1 MSGETSAME
10 QTRSAE
16 GPVAPRIRTAL
27 GAVLIGVV
35 GLLGL
40 TAVVLTARHGSV
52 LPIDRAA
59 HTWSLHHR
67 PAALVTVARVVTA
80 TGTGVFP
87 YAAAVAA
94 GLTAGRDIRHRLA
107 YAAGALAFLLLGQ
120 ALRFG
125 LMETIGRPR
134 PAVGDWATHAS
145 GFAFPSGHATTSA
158 LMAGL
163 LVAAIGHRARLRRAR
178 AAGSG
183 SGSGR
188 SIGTAAVAVLL
199 GCWAAAVGMS
209 RVLLGVHWVTDVVA
223 GWLFAAV
230 WLGLGAALIRTA
242 LPAHRR

>member
-1 MSGETSAME
+1 MTGR
-10 QTRSAE
+10 TRFTG

-27 GAVLIGVV
+27 GAVLIGFV

-94 GLTAGRDIRHRLA
+94 GLMAGRDMRHRLA

-125 LMETIGRPR
+125 LMEAIGRPR

-178 AAGSG
+178 ATASG
-183 SGSGR
+183 TS
-188 SIGTAAVAVLL
+188 TATAAVLL

-209 RVLLGVHWVTDVVA
+209 RVLLGVHWATDVVA
-223 GWLFAAV
+223 GWLFATV
-230 WLGLGAALIRTA
+230 WLGLGTALIRMA
-242 LPAHRR
+242 LPARLR

>member
-1 MSGETSAME
+1 MTGR
-10 QTRSAE
+10 TRCTE
-16 GPVAPRIRTAL
+16 DPVVPRIRTAL
-27 GAVLIGVV
+27 GAVLIGFV

-59 HTWSLHHR
+59 HTWSLHRR
-67 PAALVTVARVVTA
+67 PAALVTMARVVTA

-94 GLTAGRDIRHRLA
+94 GLIAGRDIRHRLA
-107 YAAGALAFLLLGQ
+107 CAAGALVFLLLGQ

-125 LMETIGRPR
+125 LMEAVGRPR

-145 GFAFPSGHATTSA
+145 GLSFPSGHATTSA

-178 AAGSG
+178 AAASG
-183 SGSGR
+183 TST
-188 SIGTAAVAVLL
+188 GTAAVAVLL
-199 GCWAAAVGMS
+199 GCWAAAVGVS
-209 RVLLGVHWVTDVVA
+209 RVLLGVHWATDVVA

-230 WLGLGAALIRTA
+230 WLGLGATLIRIRTA
-242 LPAHRR
+242 SPASR

>member
-1 MSGETSAME
+1 ME
-10 QTRSAE
+10 QTRFAE

-67 PAALVTVARVVTA
+67 PAALVTVAGVVTA

-107 YAAGALAFLLLGQ
+107 YAAGALTFLLLGQ

-125 LMETIGRPR
+125 LMEAIGRPR

-178 AAGSG
+178 GAA
-183 SGSGR
+183 SGR
-188 SIGTAAVAVLL
+188 STGAVAVLL

-209 RVLLGVHWVTDVVA
+209 RVLLGVHWATDVVA

-230 WLGLGAALIRTA
+230 WLGLGAALIRIRTA
-242 LPAHRR
+242 PPASR

>member
-1 MSGETSAME
+1 MSGMAPVTGR
-10 QTRSAE
+10 TRCTE
-16 GPVAPRIRTAL
+16 DPVVPRIRTAL
-27 GAVLIGVV
+27 GAVLIGFV

-59 HTWSLHHR
+59 HTWSLHRR
-67 PAALVTVARVVTA
+67 PAALVTAARVVTA

-125 LMETIGRPR
+125 LMEAVGRPR

-163 LVAAIGHRARLRRAR
+163 LVAAIGHRARLYRAR
-178 AAGSG
+178 AAASG
-183 SGSGR
+183 TS
-188 SIGTAAVAVLL
+188 TCAAAVAVLL
-199 GCWAAAVGMS
+199 GCWAAAVGVS
-209 RVLLGVHWVTDVVA
+209 RVLLGVHWATDVVA

-230 WLGLGAALIRTA
+230 WLGLGATLIRIRTA
-242 LPAHRR
+242 SPASR

>member
-1 MSGETSAME
+1 MTGEASATG
-10 QTRSAE
+10 QTRFAE
-16 GPVAPRIRTAL
+16 SPVVPRIRTAL
-27 GAVLIGVV
+27 GAALIGVV

-67 PAALVTVARVVTA
+67 PDALVTVARVVTA

-87 YAAAVAA
+87 YAAAMAA
-94 GLTAGRDIRHRLA
+94 GLTAGQDMRHRLA

-125 LMETIGRPR
+125 LMEAIGRPR

-163 LVAAIGHRARLRRAR
+163 MVAAIGHRARLRRAR
-178 AAGSG
+178 GAA
-183 SGSGR
+183 SGR
-188 SIGTAAVAVLL
+188 STGTAAVAVLL

-209 RVLLGVHWVTDVVA
+209 RVLLGVHWATDVVA
-223 GWLFAAV
+223 GWLFATV

>member
-1 MSGETSAME
+1 MTGR
-10 QTRSAE
+10 TRCTE
-16 GPVAPRIRTAL
+16 DPVVPRIRTAL
-27 GAVLIGVV
+27 GAVLIGFV

-40 TAVVLTARHGSV
+40 TVVVLTARHGSV

-59 HTWSLHHR
+59 HIWSLHRR
-67 PAALVTVARVVTA
+67 PAALVTVAWVVTA

-94 GLTAGRDIRHRLA
+94 GLIAGRDIRHRLA

-125 LMETIGRPR
+125 LMETVGRPR

-178 AAGSG
+178 AAASG
-183 SGSGR
+183 TSTG
-188 SIGTAAVAVLL
+188 AAALAVLL
-199 GCWAAAVGMS
+199 GCWAAAVGVS
-209 RVLLGVHWVTDVVA
+209 RVLLGVHWATDVVA

-230 WLGLGAALIRTA
+230 WLGLGATLIRIRTA
-242 LPAHRR
+242 SPASR

>member
-10 QTRSAE
+10 QARFPE
-16 GPVAPRIRTAL
+16 DPIAPRIRTAL
-27 GAVLIGVV
+27 GAVLIGAV

-67 PAALVTVARVVTA
+67 PAALVSAARVVTA

-94 GLTAGRDIRHRLA
+94 GLTAGRDVRHRLA

-120 ALRFG
+120 ALRRG
-125 LMETIGRPR
+125 LMEAIGRPR
-134 PAVGDWATHAS
+134 PAMGDWATHAS

-158 LMAGL
+158 LTAGL
-163 LVAAIGHRARLRRAR
+163 LVAAVGHRERLRRAR
-178 AAGSG
+178 AAAP
-183 SGSGR
+183 GR
-188 SIGTAAVAVLL
+188 STGTAAVAVLL
-199 GCWAAAVGMS
+199 GCWAAAVGTS
-209 RVLLGVHWVTDVVA
+209 RVLLGVHWATDVVA

-230 WLGLGAALIRTA
+230 WLGLGAALIRIRTA
-242 LPAHRR
+242 PPGSR

>member
-1 MSGETSAME
+1 MTGR
-10 QTRSAE
+10 TRFAAR
-16 GPVAPRIRTAL
+16 PVVPRIRTAL
-27 GAVLIGVV
+27 GAVLIGFV
-35 GLLGL
+35 GLMGL
-40 TAVVLTARHGSV
+40 TAVVLAARHGSV

-94 GLTAGRDIRHRLA
+94 GLMAGRGIGHRLA
-107 YAAGALAFLLLGQ
+107 CAAGALAFLLLGQ

-125 LMETIGRPR
+125 LMEAVGRPR

-158 LMAGL
+158 LTAGL
-163 LVAAIGHRARLRRAR
+163 LAAAIGHRARLRRAR
-178 AAGSG
+178 AAASRTSTGT
-183 SGSGR
+183 
-188 SIGTAAVAVLL
+188 GTAAVAVLL
-199 GCWAAAVGMS
+199 GCWAAAVGVS
-209 RVLLGVHWVTDVVA
+209 RVLLGVHWATDVVA

-230 WLGLGAALIRTA
+230 WLGLGATLIRIRTA
-242 LPAHRR
+242 SPAPR

>member
-1 MSGETSAME
+1 MSGEAPVTGR
-10 QTRSAE
+10 TRCTE
-16 GPVAPRIRTAL
+16 DPVVPRIRTAL
-27 GAVLIGVV
+27 GAVLIGFV

-40 TAVVLTARHGSV
+40 TAVVLAARHGSV

-59 HTWSLHHR
+59 HTWSLHRR

-125 LMETIGRPR
+125 LMEAVGRPR
-134 PAVGDWATHAS
+134 PAMGDWATHAS

-178 AAGSG
+178 AAASG
-183 SGSGR
+183 TST
-188 SIGTAAVAVLL
+188 GTAAVAVLL
-199 GCWAAAVGMS
+199 GCWAAAVGVS
-209 RVLLGVHWVTDVVA
+209 RVLLGVHWATDVVA

-230 WLGLGAALIRTA
+230 WLGLGATLIRIRTA
-242 LPAHRR
+242 SAASR

>member
-87 YAAAVAA
+87 YAAAAAA
-94 GLTAGRDIRHRLA
+94 GLTASRDIRHRLA

-134 PAVGDWATHAS
+134 PAAGDWATHAS

-183 SGSGR
+183 R
-188 SIGTAAVAVLL
+188 SNGTAAVAVLL

>member
-10 QTRSAE
+10 QTRFAE

-67 PAALVTVARVVTA
+67 PAALVTEARVVTA
-80 TGTGVFP
+80 TGTGAFP
-87 YAAAVAA
+87 YTAAVAA
-94 GLTAGRDIRHRLA
+94 GLTAGRDMRHRLA

-120 ALRFG
+120 ALRLG
-125 LMETIGRPR
+125 LMESIGRPR

-163 LVAAIGHRARLRRAR
+163 LVAAIGHRAWLRRAR
-178 AAGSG
+178 AAT
-183 SGSGR
+183 SGR

-230 WLGLGAALIRTA
+230 WLGLGAALIRIRA
-242 LPAHRR
+242 APPASR

>member
-40 TAVVLTARHGSV
+40 TAAVLTARHGSV

-67 PAALVTVARVVTA
+67 PAALVTVARAVTA

-107 YAAGALAFLLLGQ
+107 YAAGALAILLLGQ

-183 SGSGR
+183 R

>member
-1 MSGETSAME
+1 ME
-10 QTRSAE
+10 QTRSTE

-67 PAALVTVARVVTA
+67 PAALVTVARAVTA

-94 GLTAGRDIRHRLA
+94 GLTAGRDMRHRLA

-183 SGSGR
+183 R
-188 SIGTAAVAVLL
+188 SIGTAAVSVLL